1 MIQQAIQKLV
11 EGLHLTEEEAT
22 AAMTVIMDGEATPAQ
37 IGAFITA
44 LRIKGETVD
53 EIAGFAKVMRE
64 KADRIT
70 PTASPIVDTCGT
82 GGDGA
87 NTFNISTTAAF
98 VVAGAGAAV
107 AKHGNRSV
115 SSKCGSADVLEALGV
130 RIDLD
135 PETVRECIEQVG
147 IGFLFA
153 PRFHASMKHAIGPR
167 REVGIRSVFNVLGPL
182 TNPACAQAQV
192 VGVYDSALTHPIA
205 HVLSR
210 LGVREAYVVH
220 GLERLDE
227 ISISGETQIS
237 HLKDGTV
244 ETFRIRPEDA
254 GLKTAK
260 PEAMSGG
267 DAQENAAIVRSVLK
281 GESGPRR
288 DVVLLNASAAL
299 VVAGIASDLAHG
311 VTIAAEAIDSGRA
324 YEKLEALIDF
334 TRSSAA

>member
-1 MIQQAIQKLV
+1 MIQQAIHKIV
-11 EGLHLTEEEAT
+11 EGHHLTEAEAG
-22 AAMTVIMDGEATPAQ
+22 AAMEAIMSGQATPAQ
-37 IGAFITA
+37 IGALITA
-44 LRIKGETVD
+44 LRMKGETVD
-53 EIAGFAKVMRE
+53 EIAGFARVMRE

-70 PTASPIVDTCGT
+70 PTAAPIVDTCGT

-87 NTFNISTTAAF
+87 HTFNISTTAAF
-98 VVAGAGAAV
+98 VVAAAGAAV

-130 RIDLD
+130 RIDLE
-135 PETVRECIEQVG
+135 PEAVRQCIEQVG

-153 PRFHASMKHAIGPR
+153 PRFHASMRHAIGPR
-167 REVGIRSVFNVLGPL
+167 REVGIRSVFNLLGPL
-182 TNPACAQAQV
+182 TNPASAHAQV
-192 VGVYDSALTHPIA
+192 VGVYDPALTHPLA

-220 GLERLDE
+220 GLERIDE
-227 ISISGETQIS
+227 ISISGETQVS

-244 ETFRIRPEDA
+244 TTFRIRPEDA
-254 GLKTAK
+254 GLQTADQR
-260 PEAMSGG
+260 AMSGG
-267 DAQENAAIVRSVLK
+267 DAQENAAIVRSILK

-299 VVAGIASDLAHG
+299 VVAGLASDLKEG
-311 VTIAAEAIDSGRA
+311 VAMAADAIDSGRA
-324 YEKLEALIDF
+324 HEKLEALIDF

>member
-1 MIQQAIQKLV
+1 MIQEAIHKIV
-11 EGLHLTEEEAT
+11 EGIHLSEEEAA
-22 AAMTVIMDGEATPAQ
+22 AAMETIMDGEATPAQ
-37 IGAFITA
+37 IGALITA
-44 LRIKGETVD
+44 LRMKGETVD
-53 EIAGFAKVMRE
+53 EITGFAKVMRE

-70 PTASPIVDTCGT
+70 PTATPIVDTCGT

-87 NTFNISTTAAF
+87 QTFNISTTAAF

-130 RIDLD
+130 RIDLE
-135 PETVRECIEQVG
+135 PLAVQECIEQVG

-153 PRFHASMKHAIGPR
+153 PRFHASMRHAIGPR

-192 VGVYDSALTHPIA
+192 VGVYDPALTHPLA

-210 LGVREAYVVH
+210 LGVQEAYVVH

-237 HLKDGTV
+237 HLKDGSVT
-244 ETFRIRPEDA
+244 TFRIRPEDA
-254 GLKTAK
+254 GLRSAE
-260 PEAMSGG
+260 PQAVVGG
-267 DAQENAAIVRSVLK
+267 DAQENAAIVRSILK

-299 VVAGIASDLAHG
+299 VVAGLASDLAEG
-311 VTIAAEAIDSGRA
+311 VAMAADSIDSGRA
-324 YEKLEALIDF
+324 LEKLEALIDF